1 MTLNT
6 LLLSGQGDSP
16 CRPLLRLSDVD
27 RPVSRYH
34 GSRSQSSEQVG
45 QDEARGFG
53 LHTVNPEIGTAG
65 VVLVAPV
72 QQLEVVRLRVERL
85 SD

>member
-1 MTLNT
+1 MAAAAE
-6 LLLSGQGDSP
+6 
-16 CRPLLRLSDVD
+16 
-27 RPVSRYH
+27 
-34 GSRSQSSEQVG
+34 SSEKVR

-72 QQLEVVRLRVERL
+72 QQLEVVSLRVERL
-85 SD
+85 SE

>member
-1 MTLNT
+1 MQCAVRCCSTY
-6 LLLSGQGDSP
+6 P
-16 CRPLLRLSDVD
+16 MMIRPRA
-27 RPVSRYH
+27 PVAMAAAV
-34 GSRSQSSEQVG
+34 SSEQVR
-45 QDEARGFG
+45 QYEARGFG

-85 SD
+85 SNVKG